1 MRTTYSMRPE
11 LGDGRTEAA
20 VYALV
25 APAPCDQLSF
35 LPRFQLLFTR
45 RLLLQF
51 SGRLTFFLPISF
63 SLFDCFFHLSLL
75 FLFFFFLSLCFIWA
89 SFFFL
94 LASLSI
100 MFYFL
105 FLCGND
111 EAYVYSFH
119 CRSPRSIIFPFVKE
133 IHDRGPRK

>member
-45 RLLLQF
+45 RLLPQF

-75 FLFFFFLSLCFIWA
+75 FLFFSSFLSVLSGPLF
-89 SFFFL
+89 FFFL
-94 LASLSI
+94 LL
-100 MFYFL
+100 YQ
-105 FLCGND
+105 
-111 EAYVYSFH
+111 
-119 CRSPRSIIFPFVKE
+119 
-133 IHDRGPRK
+133 